1 MWNQKIKV
9 TSLLISSLILSGCSS
24 YQVMLDANPPGAH
37 VWCSGKDLGMA
48 PVIRTYEN
56 ETKLATLWLEEPCQA
71 YWRSGASASF
81 SGKVNARPGGRTIL
95 TATRF
100 KFDPG
105 LEEDIEVAKLV
116 IMKRMIQQAV
126 ADSMPARPSYL
137 DQIMTRSLNNNQN
150 SLDLIPMPSATIQPI
165 PQPKFGL
172 PDVYSVDRIN
182 DNLYGVRK
190 VR

>member
-1 MWNQKIKV
+1 MWNQKMKV

-81 SGKVNARPGGRTIL
+81 GGQVDARYGGKTIL
-95 TATRF
+95 RATRPT
-100 KFDPG
+100 DAPG
-105 LEEDIEVAKLV
+105 VEKDIEVAKLV
-116 IMKRMIQQAV
+116 IMQRMIQQAV
-126 ADSMPARPSYL
+126 ANSMPTGPSYF

-150 SLDLIPMPSATIQPI
+150 SLDSIPMPSATIQPI